1 MFIRFS
7 GESQPSHAFNCSA
20 SVFSSTIHSSPI
32 LPAYIFIVS
41 ARVCVRLV
49 CVCLVYLCLTNI
61 PIQLFQALWTFF
73 PTAYFSFFQKRHYSA
88 WSRCFQIF
96 TQSAFYHV
104 DATSFLQAQS
114 RKCRA
119 RYRDVAK
126 TTCGIRQSNYLP
138 LLLYR
143 IPLKCPYKTSDF
155 LSVCLT
161 ENHAKSKKM

>member
-41 ARVCVRLV
+41 ARVCVRLY
-49 CVCLVYLCLTNI
+49 CVCLVYLCLITNI

-96 TQSAFYHV
+96 TQSAFYDIDETSAKKRRSFKRNLENV
-104 DATSFLQAQS
+104 ALVTATSREQHAVFD
-114 RKCRA
+114 K
-119 RYRDVAK
+119 V
-126 TTCGIRQSNYLP
+126 I
-138 LLLYR
+138 
-143 IPLKCPYKTSDF
+143 ICPWYCIVF
-155 LSVCLT
+155 P
-161 ENHAKSKKM
+161 